1 MSELM
6 EILGLSRSDAER
18 LWENNSMSEDSGWL
32 PRWMQTEEEATE
44 GNSDYYLSSCLLRGC

>member
-32 PRWMQTEEEATE
+32 PRWMQTEEEATAD
-44 GNSDYYLSSCLLRGC
+44 NSDYYLSSCLLRGC